1 MANNTIDISQLK
13 SGNVDAPAKNI
24 DGHEQRDFGNGMKEF
39 DPAANGFKKEEK
51 QLKPNDKDRALME
64 FDEQMKS
71 RREEVE
77 QFNELIDQYG
87 GQISEE
93 ELREELNQKHI
104 TEILH
109 DGSGDKFEDK
119 NTKVVEMATPAKENV
134 PVQQSSELDELER
147 ELDDDMAAD
156 EHIAVPAYKPET
168 VEAAKPTTAAQTI
181 QEELKP
187 EPPKYIPVPDK
198 TKERNIPELSDED
211 KDLAALEGDVEA
223 PTEDFDAKLKAE
235 LSKKMKPVTKKFD
248 LSAVA
253 VSNKPITVSN
263 ATNKVV
269 RMDKKIFTW
278 ALPRS
283 KRPVSV
289 KAFTATELNVLQ
301 SYVENRSRSR
311 DVFKTIWDHIIGNK
325 GDSFD
330 TWAKCTSYF
339 DVDHLWFAIYGAC
352 FNGANYLPYT
362 CPKCNEVTVANDI
375 PLETMC
381 KSDKPGAKEEIEKL
395 RHIADDPDFGNVFA
409 GYRVQVSDQFVFEFK
424 EPSIYDTVIVPTM
437 FDAEF
442 SRKYSDIIGV
452 CAYISNIYCIDMEGD
467 TPVLRPIAVKEFINN
482 ETKTQKAKVIQYAKI
497 IRTLESDQYSVIMGH
512 VNAMNES
519 DSVYYCLPAVSCDH
533 CKQEIE
539 EERSAA
545 ADLVFMRHRLAILG
559 V

>member
-64 FDEQMKS
+64 FDKQMES

-93 ELREELNQKHI
+93 ELREELNQQHI

-119 NTKVVEMATPAKENV
+119 NTKVVEMAAPAKENV

-147 ELDDDMAAD
+147 ELDDDMAD
-156 EHIAVPAYKPET
+156 EHIAVPAHKPET
-168 VEAAKPTTAAQTI
+168 AEATKPTIAAQTI

-381 KSDKPGAKEEIEKL
+381 KSDKPGAKDEIEKL

-467 TPVLRPIAVKEFINN
+467 SPVLRPIAVKEFINN

>member
-64 FDEQMKS
+64 FDKQMES

-93 ELREELNQKHI
+93 ELREELNQQHI

-119 NTKVVEMATPAKENV
+119 NTKVVEMAAPAKENV

-147 ELDDDMAAD
+147 ELDDDMAD
-156 EHIAVPAYKPET
+156 EHIAVPAHKPET
-168 VEAAKPTTAAQTI
+168 VEVAKPTTAAQTI

-467 TPVLRPIAVKEFINN
+467 SPVLRPIAVKEFINN

>member
-64 FDEQMKS
+64 FDKQMES

-93 ELREELNQKHI
+93 ELREELNQQHI

-119 NTKVVEMATPAKENV
+119 NTKVVEMAAPAKENV

-147 ELDDDMAAD
+147 ELDDDMAD
-156 EHIAVPAYKPET
+156 EHIAVPAHKPET
-168 VEAAKPTTAAQTI
+168 AEAAKPTIAAQTI

-198 TKERNIPELSDED
+198 TKEKNIPELSDED

-467 TPVLRPIAVKEFINN
+467 SPVLRPIAVKEFINN

>member
-93 ELREELNQKHI
+93 ELREELNQQHI

-119 NTKVVEMATPAKENV
+119 NTKVVEMAAPAKENV
-134 PVQQSSELDELER
+134 PAQQSSELDELER
-147 ELDDDMAAD
+147 ELDDDMAD
-156 EHIAVPAYKPET
+156 EHIAVPAHKPET
-168 VEAAKPTTAAQTI
+168 IEAAKPTIAAQTI

-467 TPVLRPIAVKEFINN
+467 SPVLRPIAVKEFINN

-512 VNAMNES
+512 INAMNES

>member
-64 FDEQMKS
+64 FDKQMES

-93 ELREELNQKHI
+93 ELREELNQQHI

-119 NTKVVEMATPAKENV
+119 NTKVVEMVAPAKENV

-147 ELDDDMAAD
+147 ELDDDMAD
-156 EHIAVPAYKPET
+156 EHIAIPAHKPET
-168 VEAAKPTTAAQTI
+168 VEVAKPTTAAQTI

-198 TKERNIPELSDED
+198 TKEKNIPELSDED

-223 PTEDFDAKLKAE
+223 PTEDFDAKLKTE

-467 TPVLRPIAVKEFINN
+467 SPVLRPIAVKEFINN

-512 VNAMNES
+512 INAMNES

>member
-64 FDEQMKS
+64 FDKQMES

-93 ELREELNQKHI
+93 ELREELNQQHI

-119 NTKVVEMATPAKENV
+119 NTKVVEMAAPAKENV
-134 PVQQSSELDELER
+134 SVQQSSELDELER
-147 ELDDDMAAD
+147 ELDDDMAD
-156 EHIAVPAYKPET
+156 ERIAVLAHKPET
-168 VEAAKPTTAAQTI
+168 VEAAKPTIAAQTI

-467 TPVLRPIAVKEFINN
+467 SPVLRPIAVKEFINN

>member
-64 FDEQMKS
+64 FDKQMKS

-93 ELREELNQKHI
+93 ELREELNQQHI

-119 NTKVVEMATPAKENV
+119 NTKVVEMASPAKENV
-134 PVQQSSELDELER
+134 PAQQSSELDELER
-147 ELDDDMAAD
+147 ELDDDMAD
-156 EHIAVPAYKPET
+156 EHIAVPAHKPET
-168 VEAAKPTTAAQTI
+168 IEAAKPTTAAHTI

-467 TPVLRPIAVKEFINN
+467 SPVLRPIAVKEFINN

>member
-93 ELREELNQKHI
+93 ELREELNQQHI

-119 NTKVVEMATPAKENV
+119 NTKVVEMAAPAKENV

-147 ELDDDMAAD
+147 ELDDDMAD
-156 EHIAVPAYKPET
+156 EHIAVPAHKPET
-168 VEAAKPTTAAQTI
+168 VETAKPTTAAQTI

-198 TKERNIPELSDED
+198 TKEKNIPELSDED

-467 TPVLRPIAVKEFINN
+467 SPVLRPIAVKEFINN

>member
-93 ELREELNQKHI
+93 ELREELNQQHI

-119 NTKVVEMATPAKENV
+119 NAKIVEMAVPAKENV

-147 ELDDDMAAD
+147 ELDDDMAD
-156 EHIAVPAYKPET
+156 EHIAVPAHKPET

-187 EPPKYIPVPDK
+187 EPPKYIPFPDK

-467 TPVLRPIAVKEFINN
+467 SPVLRPIAVKEFINN

>member
-93 ELREELNQKHI
+93 ELREELNQQHI

-119 NTKVVEMATPAKENV
+119 NTKVVEMAAPAKENV

-147 ELDDDMAAD
+147 ELDDDMAD
-156 EHIAVPAYKPET
+156 ERIAVLAHKPET
-168 VEAAKPTTAAQTI
+168 VEAAKPTIAAQTI

-467 TPVLRPIAVKEFINN
+467 SPVLRPIAVKEFINN

>member
-64 FDEQMKS
+64 FDKQMES

-93 ELREELNQKHI
+93 ELREELNQQHI

-109 DGSGDKFEDK
+109 DGSGDKFEDN
-119 NTKVVEMATPAKENV
+119 NTKVVEMAAPAKENV

-147 ELDDDMAAD
+147 ELDDDMAY
-156 EHIAVPAYKPET
+156 EHIAVPAHKPET
-168 VEAAKPTTAAQTI
+168 VEVAKPTTAAQTI

-198 TKERNIPELSDED
+198 TKEKNIPELSDED

-467 TPVLRPIAVKEFINN
+467 SPVLRPIAVKEFINN

>member
-93 ELREELNQKHI
+93 ELREELNQQHI

-119 NTKVVEMATPAKENV
+119 NTKVVEMAAPAKENV

-147 ELDDDMAAD
+147 ELDDDMAD
-156 EHIAVPAYKPET
+156 EHIAVPAHKPET
-168 VEAAKPTTAAQTI
+168 VEVAKPTTAAQTI

-467 TPVLRPIAVKEFINN
+467 SPVLRPIAVKEFINN

>member
-64 FDEQMKS
+64 FDKQMES

-93 ELREELNQKHI
+93 ELREELNQQHI

-119 NTKVVEMATPAKENV
+119 NTKVVEMAAPAKENV

-147 ELDDDMAAD
+147 ELDDDMAD
-156 EHIAVPAYKPET
+156 EHIAVPAHKPET
-168 VEAAKPTTAAQTI
+168 AEAAKPTIAAQTI

-395 RHIADDPDFGNVFA
+395 RHVADDPDFGNVFA

-467 TPVLRPIAVKEFINN
+467 SPVLRPIAVKEFINN

>member
-51 QLKPNDKDRALME
+51 HLKPNDKDRALME
-64 FDEQMKS
+64 FDKQMES

-93 ELREELNQKHI
+93 ELREELNQQHI

-119 NTKVVEMATPAKENV
+119 NTKVVEMAAPAKENV

-147 ELDDDMAAD
+147 ELDDDMAD
-156 EHIAVPAYKPET
+156 EHIAVPAHKPET
-168 VEAAKPTTAAQTI
+168 VEVAKPTTAAQTI

-198 TKERNIPELSDED
+198 TKEKNIPELSDED

-339 DVDHLWFAIYGAC
+339 DVDQLWFAIYGAC

-467 TPVLRPIAVKEFINN
+467 SPVLRPIAVKEFINN

>member
-64 FDEQMKS
+64 FDKQMES

-93 ELREELNQKHI
+93 ELREELNQQHI

-119 NTKVVEMATPAKENV
+119 NTKVVEMAAPAKENV

-147 ELDDDMAAD
+147 ELDDDMAD
-156 EHIAVPAYKPET
+156 EHIAVPTHKPET
-168 VEAAKPTTAAQTI
+168 VETAKPTTAAQTI

-497 IRTLESDQYSVIMGH
+497 IRTLESDQYNVIMGH
-512 VNAMNES
+512 INAMNES

>member
-64 FDEQMKS
+64 FDKQMES

-93 ELREELNQKHI
+93 ELREELNQQHI

-109 DGSGDKFEDK
+109 DGTGDKFEDK
-119 NTKVVEMATPAKENV
+119 NTKVVEMAAPAKENV

-147 ELDDDMAAD
+147 ELDDDMAD
-156 EHIAVPAYKPET
+156 EHITVQAHKPET
-168 VEAAKPTTAAQTI
+168 VEVAKPTTAAQTI
-181 QEELKP
+181 QEKLEP

-198 TKERNIPELSDED
+198 TKEKNIPELSDED

-424 EPSIYDTVIVPTM
+424 EPSIYDTVIVPAM

-467 TPVLRPIAVKEFINN
+467 SPVLRPIAVKEFINN

>member
-64 FDEQMKS
+64 FDKQMES

-93 ELREELNQKHI
+93 ELREELNQQHI

-119 NTKVVEMATPAKENV
+119 NTKVVEMAAPAKENV

-147 ELDDDMAAD
+147 ELDDDMAD
-156 EHIAVPAYKPET
+156 EHIAIPAHKPET
-168 VEAAKPTTAAQTI
+168 VEVAKPTTAAQTI

-198 TKERNIPELSDED
+198 TKEKNIPELSDED

-223 PTEDFDAKLKAE
+223 PTEDFDAKLKTE

-330 TWAKCTSYF
+330 TWAKCTF
-339 DVDHLWFAIYGAC
+339 
-352 FNGANYLPYT
+352 
-362 CPKCNEVTVANDI
+362 
-375 PLETMC
+375 
-381 KSDKPGAKEEIEKL
+381 
-395 RHIADDPDFGNVFA
+395 
-409 GYRVQVSDQFVFEFK
+409 
-424 EPSIYDTVIVPTM
+424 
-437 FDAEF
+437 
-442 SRKYSDIIGV
+442 
-452 CAYISNIYCIDMEGD
+452 
-467 TPVLRPIAVKEFINN
+467 
-482 ETKTQKAKVIQYAKI
+482 
-497 IRTLESDQYSVIMGH
+497 
-512 VNAMNES
+512 
-519 DSVYYCLPAVSCDH
+519 
-533 CKQEIE
+533 
-539 EERSAA
+539 
-545 ADLVFMRHRLAILG
+545 
-559 V
+559 

>member
-64 FDEQMKS
+64 FDKQMES

-93 ELREELNQKHI
+93 ELREELNQQHI

-119 NTKVVEMATPAKENV
+119 NTKVVEMAAPAKENV

-147 ELDDDMAAD
+147 ELDDDMAD
-156 EHIAVPAYKPET
+156 EHIAVPAHKPET
-168 VEAAKPTTAAQTI
+168 AEAAKPTIAAQTI

-467 TPVLRPIAVKEFINN
+467 SPVLRPIAVKEFINN

>member
-93 ELREELNQKHI
+93 ELREELNQQHI

-119 NTKVVEMATPAKENV
+119 NTKVVEMAAPAKENV

-147 ELDDDMAAD
+147 ELDDDMAD
-156 EHIAVPAYKPET
+156 EHIAVPAHKPET

-181 QEELKP
+181 QEELQP

-198 TKERNIPELSDED
+198 TKEKNIPELSDED

-467 TPVLRPIAVKEFINN
+467 SPVLRPIAVKEFINN

>member
-64 FDEQMKS
+64 FDKQMES

-93 ELREELNQKHI
+93 ELREELNQQHI

-119 NTKVVEMATPAKENV
+119 NTKVVEMAAPAKENV

-147 ELDDDMAAD
+147 ELDDDMAD
-156 EHIAVPAYKPET
+156 EHIAVPAHKPET
-168 VEAAKPTTAAQTI
+168 AEAAKPTIAAQTI

-187 EPPKYIPVPDK
+187 EPSKYIPVPDK

-211 KDLAALEGDVEA
+211 KDLAALEGVVEA

-467 TPVLRPIAVKEFINN
+467 SPVLRPIAVKEFINN

>member
-64 FDEQMKS
+64 FDKQMES

-93 ELREELNQKHI
+93 ELREELNQQHI

-109 DGSGDKFEDK
+109 DGTGDKFEDK
-119 NTKVVEMATPAKENV
+119 NTKVVEMAAPAKENV

-147 ELDDDMAAD
+147 ELDDNMAD
-156 EHIAVPAYKPET
+156 EHIAVQAHKLET
-168 VEAAKPTTAAQTI
+168 VEVAKPTTAAQTI
-181 QEELKP
+181 QEKLEP

-198 TKERNIPELSDED
+198 TKEKNIPELSDED

-467 TPVLRPIAVKEFINN
+467 SPVLRPIAVKEFINN

-512 VNAMNES
+512 INAMNES

>member
-64 FDEQMKS
+64 FDKQMES

-93 ELREELNQKHI
+93 ELREELNQQHI

-119 NTKVVEMATPAKENV
+119 NTKVVEMAVPAKENV

-147 ELDDDMAAD
+147 ELDDDMAD
-156 EHIAVPAYKPET
+156 EHIAVPAHKPET
-168 VEAAKPTTAAQTI
+168 VEAAKPTTADQTI

-187 EPPKYIPVPDK
+187 ELPKYIPVPDK

-467 TPVLRPIAVKEFINN
+467 SPVLRPIAVKEFINN

>member
-64 FDEQMKS
+64 FDKQMKS

-93 ELREELNQKHI
+93 ELREELNQQHI

-119 NTKVVEMATPAKENV
+119 NTKVVEMASPAKENV
-134 PVQQSSELDELER
+134 PAQQSSELDELER
-147 ELDDDMAAD
+147 ELDDDMAD
-156 EHIAVPAYKPET
+156 EHIAVPAHKPET
-168 VEAAKPTTAAQTI
+168 IEAAKPTTAAQTI

-467 TPVLRPIAVKEFINN
+467 SPVLRPIAVKEFINN

-512 VNAMNES
+512 VNVMNES

>member
-64 FDEQMKS
+64 FDKQMES

-93 ELREELNQKHI
+93 ELREELNQQHI

-119 NTKVVEMATPAKENV
+119 NTKVVEMAAPAKENV

-147 ELDDDMAAD
+147 ELDDDMAD
-156 EHIAVPAYKPET
+156 EHIAVPAHKPET
-168 VEAAKPTTAAQTI
+168 AEAAKPTIAAQTI

-467 TPVLRPIAVKEFINN
+467 SPVLRPIAVKEFINN

-519 DSVYYCLPAVSCDH
+519 DSIYYCLPAVSCDH

>member
-64 FDEQMKS
+64 FDKQMES

-93 ELREELNQKHI
+93 ELREELNQQHI

-119 NTKVVEMATPAKENV
+119 NTKVVEMAAPAKENV
-134 PVQQSSELDELER
+134 LVQQSSELDELER
-147 ELDDDMAAD
+147 ELDDDMAD
-156 EHIAVPAYKPET
+156 EHIAVPAHKPET
-168 VEAAKPTTAAQTI
+168 AEAAKPTIAAQTI

-467 TPVLRPIAVKEFINN
+467 SPVLRPIAVKEFINN

>member
-64 FDEQMKS
+64 FDKQMES

-93 ELREELNQKHI
+93 ELREELNQQHI

-119 NTKVVEMATPAKENV
+119 NTKVVEMAAPAKENV

-147 ELDDDMAAD
+147 ELDDDMAD
-156 EHIAVPAYKPET
+156 ERIAVLAHKPET
-168 VEAAKPTTAAQTI
+168 VEAAKPTIAAQTI

-497 IRTLESDQYSVIMGH
+497 IRTLESDQYNVIMGH
-512 VNAMNES
+512 INAMNES

>member
-64 FDEQMKS
+64 FDKQMKS

-93 ELREELNQKHI
+93 ELREELNQQHI

-119 NTKVVEMATPAKENV
+119 NTKVVEMAAPAKENV

-147 ELDDDMAAD
+147 ELDDDMAD
-156 EHIAVPAYKPET
+156 EHIAVPAHKPET
-168 VEAAKPTTAAQTI
+168 AEAAKPTIAAQTI

-467 TPVLRPIAVKEFINN
+467 SPVLRPIAVKEFINN

>member
-64 FDEQMKS
+64 FDKQMES

-93 ELREELNQKHI
+93 ELREELNQQHI

-109 DGSGDKFEDK
+109 DGTGDKFEDK
-119 NTKVVEMATPAKENV
+119 NTKVVEMAAPAKENV

-147 ELDDDMAAD
+147 ELDDDMAD
-156 EHIAVPAYKPET
+156 EHIAIPAHKPET
-168 VEAAKPTTAAQTI
+168 VEVAKPTTAAQTI

-198 TKERNIPELSDED
+198 TKEKNIPELSDED

-223 PTEDFDAKLKAE
+223 PTEDFDAKLKTE

-437 FDAEF
+437 FDVEF

-467 TPVLRPIAVKEFINN
+467 SPVLRPIAVKEFINN

-512 VNAMNES
+512 INAMNES

>member
-64 FDEQMKS
+64 FDKQMES

-93 ELREELNQKHI
+93 ELREELNQQHI

-109 DGSGDKFEDK
+109 DGSGGKFEDK
-119 NTKVVEMATPAKENV
+119 NTKVVEMAAPAKENV

-147 ELDDDMAAD
+147 ELDDDMAD
-156 EHIAVPAYKPET
+156 ERIAVLAHKPET
-168 VEAAKPTTAAQTI
+168 VEAAKPTIAAQTI

-467 TPVLRPIAVKEFINN
+467 SPVLRPIAVKEFINN

>member
-64 FDEQMKS
+64 FDKQMES

-93 ELREELNQKHI
+93 ELREELNQQHI

-119 NTKVVEMATPAKENV
+119 NTKVVEMAAPTKENV

-147 ELDDDMAAD
+147 ELDDDMAD
-156 EHIAVPAYKPET
+156 EHIAVPAHKPET

-467 TPVLRPIAVKEFINN
+467 SPVLRPIAVKEFINN

>member
-13 SGNVDAPAKNI
+13 SGNVPAKNI
-24 DGHEQRDFGNGMKEF
+24 DGKEQRDFGNGMKEF

-51 QLKPNDKDRALME
+51 QLKPNDKDRALMT

-77 QFNELIDQYG
+77 TYNELLDQYG

-93 ELREELNQKHI
+93 ELRAELNQEHI

-109 DGSGDKFEDK
+109 DGAGDKFEDK
-119 NTKVVEMATPAKENV
+119 TTAHAAENTDITKEEIHI
-134 PVQQSSELDELER
+134 QQSSELDELER
-147 ELDDDMAAD
+147 ELDDDMAD
-156 EHIAVPAYKPET
+156 EHIVTPVQEVDTAET
-168 VEAAKPTTAAQTI
+168 KPTAVQSI

-187 EPPKYIPVPDK
+187 EPPKYVPVPDK
-198 TKERNIPELSDED
+198 KKEQNVPELSDED
-211 KDLAALEGDVEA
+211 KDLAALEGEVEA

-235 LSKKMKPVTKKFD
+235 LSKKMKPVTRKFD

-283 KRPVSV
+283 KRPVTV

-311 DVFKTIWDHIIGNK
+311 DVFKTIWDHIVGNK
-325 GDSFD
+325 GNSFE

-362 CPKCNEVTVANDI
+362 CPECNEVTVANDI
-375 PLETMC
+375 PLENMC
-381 KSDKPGAKEEIEKL
+381 KSEKPGAREEIEQL
-395 RHIADDPDFGNVFA
+395 RHIADNPDFGNVFA

-424 EPSIYDTVIVPTM
+424 EPSIYDTVIVPNM

-442 SRKYSDIIGV
+442 SRKYSDIIGI
-452 CAYISNIYCIDMEGD
+452 CAYISNIYCLDIEND
-467 TPVLRPIAVKEFINN
+467 TPVLRPISVKEFINN

-497 IRTLESDQYSVIMGH
+497 IRTLESDQYNVIMGH
-512 VNAMNES
+512 INAMNES

-533 CKQEIE
+533 CKKEIE

>member
-64 FDEQMKS
+64 FDKQMES

-93 ELREELNQKHI
+93 ELREELNQQHI

-119 NTKVVEMATPAKENV
+119 NTKVVEMAAPAKENV

-147 ELDDDMAAD
+147 ELDDDMAD
-156 EHIAVPAYKPET
+156 EHIAVPAHKLET
-168 VEAAKPTTAAQTI
+168 VEVAKPTTAAQTI
-181 QEELKP
+181 QEKLEP

-467 TPVLRPIAVKEFINN
+467 SPVLRPIAVKEFINN

>member
-64 FDEQMKS
+64 FDKQMES

-93 ELREELNQKHI
+93 ELREELNQQHI

-119 NTKVVEMATPAKENV
+119 NTKVVEMAAPAKENV

-147 ELDDDMAAD
+147 ELDDDMAD
-156 EHIAVPAYKPET
+156 EHIAVPAHKPET
-168 VEAAKPTTAAQTI
+168 VEAAKPTTADQTI

-187 EPPKYIPVPDK
+187 ELPKYIPVPDK

-278 ALPRS
+278 ALPKS

-497 IRTLESDQYSVIMGH
+497 IRTLESDQYNVIMGH
-512 VNAMNES
+512 INAMNES

>member
-93 ELREELNQKHI
+93 ELREELNQQHI

-119 NTKVVEMATPAKENV
+119 NTKVVEMAAPAKENV

-147 ELDDDMAAD
+147 ELDDDMAD
-156 EHIAVPAYKPET
+156 EHIAVPAHKPET

-181 QEELKP
+181 QEESKP

-211 KDLAALEGDVEA
+211 KDLAALEGDAEA

-467 TPVLRPIAVKEFINN
+467 SPVLRPIAVKEFINN

>member
-64 FDEQMKS
+64 FDKQMES

-93 ELREELNQKHI
+93 ELREELNQQHI

-109 DGSGDKFEDK
+109 DGTGDKFEDK
-119 NTKVVEMATPAKENV
+119 NTKVVEMAAPAKENV

-147 ELDDDMAAD
+147 ELDDDMAD
-156 EHIAVPAYKPET
+156 EHIAIPAHKPET
-168 VEAAKPTTAAQTI
+168 VEVAKPTTAAQTI

-198 TKERNIPELSDED
+198 TKEKNIPELSDED

-223 PTEDFDAKLKAE
+223 PTEDFDAKLKTE

-467 TPVLRPIAVKEFINN
+467 SPVLRPIAVKEFINN

-497 IRTLESDQYSVIMGH
+497 IRTLESDQYSIIMGH

>member
-64 FDEQMKS
+64 FDKQMES

-93 ELREELNQKHI
+93 ELREELNQQHI

-119 NTKVVEMATPAKENV
+119 NTKVVEMAAPAKENV

-147 ELDDDMAAD
+147 ELDDNMAD
-156 EHIAVPAYKPET
+156 EHIAVPAHKPET
-168 VEAAKPTTAAQTI
+168 AEAAKPTIAAQTI

-301 SYVENRSRSR
+301 SYVEKRSRSR

-467 TPVLRPIAVKEFINN
+467 SPVLRPIAVKEFINN

>member
-24 DGHEQRDFGNGMKEF
+24 DGHEQRDFGNGIKEF

-64 FDEQMKS
+64 FDKQMES

-93 ELREELNQKHI
+93 ELREELNQQHI

-119 NTKVVEMATPAKENV
+119 NTKVVEMAAPAKENV

-147 ELDDDMAAD
+147 ELDDDMAD
-156 EHIAVPAYKPET
+156 EHIAVPTYKPET

-198 TKERNIPELSDED
+198 TKEKNIPELSDED

-467 TPVLRPIAVKEFINN
+467 SPVLRPIAVKEFINN

>member
-93 ELREELNQKHI
+93 ELREELNQQHI

-119 NTKVVEMATPAKENV
+119 NTKVVEMAAPAKENV
-134 PVQQSSELDELER
+134 PAQQSSELDELER
-147 ELDDDMAAD
+147 ELDDDMAD
-156 EHIAVPAYKPET
+156 EHIAVPAHKPET
-168 VEAAKPTTAAQTI
+168 IEAAKPTTAAQTI

-467 TPVLRPIAVKEFINN
+467 SPVLRPIAVKEFINN

-512 VNAMNES
+512 INAMNES

>member
-64 FDEQMKS
+64 FDKQMES

-93 ELREELNQKHI
+93 ELREELNQQHI

-119 NTKVVEMATPAKENV
+119 NTKVVEMAAPTKENV

-147 ELDDDMAAD
+147 ELDDDMAD
-156 EHIAVPAYKPET
+156 EHIAVQAHKPET

-467 TPVLRPIAVKEFINN
+467 SPVLRPIAVKEFINN